1 MGKNMLVFHN
11 GSNTSYANYA
21 DNLTSMSSATTA
33 ITLRF
38 IGQGAS
44 ATATSTDAVVLTVT
58 AGKEEQMM
66 ELVAS
71 AVAEGRSGMT
81 VVADDEN
88 SKYLHG
94 HITAVDSISVDSG
107 AGTFKNVIVGLYDG
121 SGTAGDGMDTAHN
134 ITLTNAKSGSL
145 ITLPATTAAS
155 TITLP
160 SSPVEGCN
168 FLFWAEADN
177 SAHETEIAG
186 EFEGIIDQASTA
198 ATLDNTSD
206 ITIGAS
212 DLKIGDW
219 FELIYSTTAA
229 KWKVRGVFITAAAM
243 TAS

>member
-1 MGKNMLVFHN
+1 V
-11 GSNTSYANYA
+11 
-21 DNLTSMSSATTA
+21 
-33 ITLRF
+33 
-38 IGQGAS
+38 
-44 ATATSTDAVVLTVT
+44 TATSTDTVVLTVT
-58 AGKEEQMM
+58 AGQEENVM
-66 ELVAS
+66 EALAG
-71 AVAEGRSGMT
+71 AMANLRAGMT
-81 VVADDEN
+81 VVASDV
-88 SKYLHG
+88 SGKTSYLVPG
-94 HITAVDSISVDSG
+94 ITAVSSISVDSG

-219 FELIYSTTAA
+219 FELIYSTSAA
-229 KWKVRGVFITAAAM
+229 KWKVRGSFITAAAM